1 MVARRGRVF
10 VIRAQQLPSGL
21 PRGFDGPIVP
31 ETVMTLV
38 AYPEPRAAA
47 CRPSTECFQP
57 SLADAAVA
65 IRGRLRKLLT
75 LRHAGVRDV
84 EIAYELVGPAD
95 APVALAAGGISAH
108 RHVVASEAFPEAGWW
123 QTQSG
128 VGFDIAR
135 VRLLAIDWLGADGL
149 LDVPIDSADQ
159 ADAIAAVLDALGI
172 KKLAAFLGSSY
183 GAMVG
188 LQFSARY
195 PQRVGKLVAISG
207 AHRSHPY
214 ASAWRALQRQAVA
227 LGQLQCDESQGLA
240 LARQLAMLS
249 YRTPGEFAERFAEA
263 PLLVHGRVRVAAE
276 DYLEHCAATWVA
288 RTSPT
293 AFLRLSESID
303 LHAVDPR
310 TVPVPTIVVA
320 IAEDR
325 LVPLEDLF
333 ALAEALPRSEIRV
346 LRSKFGH
353 DAFLTETLEIGNIL
367 ERTLHSVCG
376 GAA

>member
-1 MVARRGRVF
+1 
-10 VIRAQQLPSGL
+10 
-21 PRGFDGPIVP
+21 
-31 ETVMTLV
+31 MTLA
-38 AYPEPRAAA
+38 AYSQPRTATG
-47 CRPSTECFQP
+47 RPSPACFQTSFINAP
-57 SLADAAVA
+57 VA
-65 IRGRLRKLLT
+65 IRGRLRTSLT
-75 LRHAGVRDV
+75 LRHAGVRNV
-84 EIAYELVGPAD
+84 EIAYELIGPAD
-95 APVALAAGGISAH
+95 APVVLAAGGISAH
-108 RHVVASEAFPEAGWW
+108 RHVVSSEAFPEAGWW

-128 VGFDIAR
+128 IGLDTSR
-135 VRLLAIDWLGADGL
+135 VRLLAIDWLGADGR
-149 LDVPIDSADQ
+149 LDTVIDSADQ
-159 ADAIAAVLDALGI
+159 ADAIAAVLDTLAI
-172 KKLAAFLGSSY
+172 DRIAAFLGSSY

-188 LQFSARY
+188 LQFAARH
-195 PQRVGKLVAISG
+195 PQRVGRLVAISG

-249 YRTPGEFAERFAEA
+249 YRTPAEFAERFDDA
-263 PLLVHGRVRVAAE
+263 PTVVHGRVRVAAE
-276 DYLEHCAATWVA
+276 DYLEHCAATWVT

-303 LHAVDPR
+303 LHAIDPR
-310 TVPVPTIVVA
+310 TVTVPTTVVA

-333 ALAEALPRSEIRV
+333 TLAEALPHGEIRV

-367 ERTLHSVCG
+367 ERTLRDACG

>member
-1 MVARRGRVF
+1 MTFAAYTESHAAG
-10 VIRAQQLPSGL
+10 
-21 PRGFDGPIVP
+21 VP
-31 ETVMTLV
+31 AFE
-38 AYPEPRAAA
+38 
-47 CRPSTECFQP
+47 CRPFPTE
-57 SLADAAVA
+57 AVVPPQA
-65 IRGRLRKLLT
+65 IRGRVPARLR
-75 LRHAGVRDV
+75 LRHGGEHDV
-84 EIAYELVGPAD
+84 QVAYELVGPAD
-95 APVALAAGGISAH
+95 APVVLAAGGISAH
-108 RHVVASEAFPEAGWW
+108 RHVIASDAFPEAGWW
-123 QTQSG
+123 QSQSG
-128 VGFDIAR
+128 VGLDTAR
-135 VRLLAIDWLGADGL
+135 LRVLAIDWLGADGR
-149 LDVPIDSADQ
+149 LDAVIDSADQ

-172 KKLAAFLGSSY
+172 DAVAAFLGSSY

-188 LQFSARY
+188 LQLAARY
-195 PQRVGKLVAISG
+195 PRRVGRLVAISG

-249 YRTPGEFAERFAEA
+249 YRTPAEFAERFDAA
-263 PLLVHGRVRVAAE
+263 PTVAHDRVRVAAE
-276 DYLEHCAATWVA
+276 DYLEHCASTWVA

-303 LHAVDPR
+303 LHRVEPR
-310 TVPVPTIVVA
+310 EVTVPTTVVA

-333 ALAEALPRSEIRV
+333 ALSEALPHSEIRV

-353 DAFLTETLEIGNIL
+353 DAFLTETRAIGDLIAGAIDAAL
-367 ERTLHSVCG
+367 QDACG

>member
-1 MVARRGRVF
+1 
-10 VIRAQQLPSGL
+10 
-21 PRGFDGPIVP
+21 
-31 ETVMTLV
+31 MTL
-38 AYPEPRAAA
+38 AAHSESRAAA
-47 CRPSTECFQP
+47 RRPSPALFQP
-57 SLADAAVA
+57 SFVDVPAAV
-65 IRGRLRKLLT
+65 RGCLHTPLT

-95 APVALAAGGISAH
+95 APVVLAAGGISAH
-108 RHVVASEAFPEAGWW
+108 RHVVASAAFPEAGWW
-123 QTQSG
+123 QAQSG
-128 VGFDIAR
+128 VGLDTNH
-135 VRLLAIDWLGADGL
+135 VRLLAIDWLGADGR
-149 LDVPIDSADQ
+149 LDAPIDSADQ

-172 KKLAAFLGSSY
+172 DTLAAFFGSSY

-195 PQRVGKLVAISG
+195 PQRIGRLVAISG

-227 LGQLQCDESQGLA
+227 LGQLQCDASQGLA

-249 YRTPGEFAERFAEA
+249 YRTPGEFAERFAET
-263 PLLVHGRVRVAAE
+263 PTLVNGRVRVAAE
-276 DYLEHCAATWVA
+276 DYLEHCAASWVA

-303 LHAVDPR
+303 LHAIDPR
-310 TVPVPTIVVA
+310 SVPVPTTVVA
-320 IAEDR
+320 IADDR

-333 ALAEALPRSEIRV
+333 ALSEALPRSEIRV

-367 ERTLHSVCG
+367 KRTLQDVCG

>member
-1 MVARRGRVF
+1 
-10 VIRAQQLPSGL
+10 
-21 PRGFDGPIVP
+21 
-31 ETVMTLV
+31 MTLA
-38 AYPEPRAAA
+38 AYSEPRTAAGP
-47 CRPSTECFQP
+47 PSPEFFQTF
-57 SLADAAVA
+57 STDAPVA
-65 IRGRLRKLLT
+65 IRGRVRTPLT
-75 LRHAGVRDV
+75 LRHAGVHNV
-84 EIAYELVGPAD
+84 EIAYELVGPAG
-95 APVALAAGGISAH
+95 APVVLAAGGISAH
-108 RHVVASEAFPEAGWW
+108 RHVVASEAFPDAGWW

-128 VGFDIAR
+128 VGLDTAR
-135 VRLLAIDWLGADGL
+135 VQVLAIDWLSADGQ
-149 LDVPIDSADQ
+149 LDAPIDSADQ

-172 KKLAAFLGSSY
+172 GTLAAFLGSSY

-195 PQRVGKLVAISG
+195 PQRVRKLVAISG

-249 YRTPGEFAERFAEA
+249 YRTPDEFAERFADA
-263 PLLVHGRVRVAAE
+263 PTVANGRVRVAAE

-288 RTSPT
+288 RTSPI

-303 LHAVDPR
+303 LHAIDPR
-310 TVPVPTIVVA
+310 TVPVPTTVVA

-333 ALAEALPRSEIRV
+333 VLAEALPRSEIRV

-367 ERTLHSVCG
+367 QRTLQDACG

>member
-1 MVARRGRVF
+1 
-10 VIRAQQLPSGL
+10 
-21 PRGFDGPIVP
+21 
-31 ETVMTLV
+31 MTLA
-38 AYPEPRAAA
+38 AYSESRNAA
-47 CRPSTECFQP
+47 CRPSTEFFRT
-57 SLADAAVA
+57 SFVDAPVA
-65 IRGRLRKLLT
+65 IRGRLHTSLA
-75 LRHAGVRDV
+75 LRHVGLRDV

-95 APVALAAGGISAH
+95 APVVLAAGGISAH
-108 RHVVASEAFPEAGWW
+108 RHVVASEAFPETGWW

-128 VGFDIAR
+128 VGLDTAR
-135 VRLLAIDWLGADGL
+135 VRLLAIDWLGADGR
-149 LDVPIDSADQ
+149 LDAVIDSADQ

-172 KKLAAFLGSSY
+172 DTLAAFFGSSY

-188 LQFSARY
+188 LQFSARH
-195 PQRVGKLVAISG
+195 PQRVGKLIAISG

-249 YRTPGEFAERFAEA
+249 YRTPGEFAERFGDA
-263 PLLVHGRVRVAAE
+263 PTLVHGRVRVAAE

-303 LHAVDPR
+303 LHVIDPR
-310 TVPVPTIVVA
+310 TVPVPTTVVA

-325 LVPLEDLF
+325 LVPLEDMF

-367 ERTLHSVCG
+367 ERTLQDVCG

>member
-1 MVARRGRVF
+1 
-10 VIRAQQLPSGL
+10 
-21 PRGFDGPIVP
+21 
-31 ETVMTLV
+31 MTLA
-38 AYPEPRAAA
+38 AYSESRTVD
-47 CRPSTECFQP
+47 CRQSPDVFQTSSAGAP
-57 SLADAAVA
+57 LAL
-65 IRGRLRKLLT
+65 RGRLRTTLI
-75 LRHAGVRDV
+75 LRHAGERVVD
-84 EIAYELVGPAD
+84 IGYELIGPAG
-95 APVALAAGGISAH
+95 APVVLAAGGISAH
-108 RHVVASEAFPEAGWW
+108 RHVVASDAFPEAGWW

-128 VGFDIAR
+128 IGLDTTR
-135 VRLLAIDWLGADGL
+135 VRLLAIDWLGADGR
-149 LDVPIDSADQ
+149 LDAVIDSADQ
-159 ADAIAAVLDALGI
+159 ADAIAAVLDVLAI
-172 KKLAAFLGSSY
+172 EKLAAFLGSSY

-188 LQFSARY
+188 LQFAVRY
-195 PQRVGKLVAISG
+195 PQRVNKLVAISG

-227 LGQLQCDESQGLA
+227 LGQLQCDASQGLA

-249 YRTPGEFAERFAEA
+249 TPAEFAERFTDA
-263 PLLVHGRVRVAAE
+263 PTLAHGRVRVAAE

-303 LHAVDPR
+303 LHAIDPR
-310 TVPVPTIVVA
+310 TVTVPTTVVA

-333 ALAEALPRSEIRV
+333 ALAESLPHAEIRV

-353 DAFLTETLEIGNIL
+353 DAFLIETLEIGNIL
-367 ERTLHSVCG
+367 EHTLQDACG

>member
-1 MVARRGRVF
+1 MVASHGSVVF
-10 VIRAQQLPSGL
+10 RAQQLPPV
-21 PRGFDGPIVP
+21 PRGFDGPIAP
-31 ETVMTLV
+31 ETAMTL
-38 AYPEPRAAA
+38 AEYPEPRFAA
-47 CRPSTECFQP
+47 CRPSPEAFQSSSP
-57 SLADAAVA
+57 DAPLC
-65 IRGRLRKLLT
+65 IRGRLRATLT
-75 LRHAGVRDV
+75 LRHAGAREVD
-84 EIAYELVGPAD
+84 IGYELVGPTD
-95 APVALAAGGISAH
+95 APVVLAAGGISAH
-108 RHVVASEAFPEAGWW
+108 RHVVASEQFPEAGWW

-128 VGFDIAR
+128 IGLDTSRI
-135 VRLLAIDWLGADGL
+135 RLLAIDWLGADGQ
-149 LDVPIDSADQ
+149 LDAVIDSADQ
-159 ADAIAAVLDALGI
+159 ADAIAAVLDTLGI
-172 KKLAAFLGSSY
+172 DTLAAFLGSSY

-188 LQFSARY
+188 LQFAARY
-195 PQRVGKLVAISG
+195 PQRVSKLVAISG

-249 YRTPGEFAERFAEA
+249 YRTPAEFAERFANA
-263 PLLVHGRVRVAAE
+263 PTLVHGRVRVAAE
-276 DYLEHCAATWVA
+276 DYLEHCAASWVA

-303 LHAVDPR
+303 LHVIDPR
-310 TVPVPTIVVA
+310 TVSVPTTVVA

-333 ALAEALPRSEIRV
+333 VLAEALPHGEIRV

-367 ERTLHSVCG
+367 ERTLRDACG
-376 GAA
+376 GVA

>member
-1 MVARRGRVF
+1 
-10 VIRAQQLPSGL
+10 
-21 PRGFDGPIVP
+21 
-31 ETVMTLV
+31 MTFA
-38 AYPEPRAAA
+38 AYPELHTAAF
-47 CRPSTECFQP
+47 RTSPEFFETSFT
-57 SLADAAVA
+57 DAPVA
-65 IRGRLRKLLT
+65 IRGRLRTTLT
-75 LRHAGVRDV
+75 LRHAGEHAV
-84 EIAYELVGPAD
+84 EIGYELVGPAD
-95 APVALAAGGISAH
+95 APVVLAAGGISAH

-123 QTQSG
+123 QVQSG
-128 VGFDIAR
+128 IGLDTRR
-135 VRLLAIDWLGADGL
+135 VRVLAIDWLGADGS
-149 LDVPIDSADQ
+149 LDVVIDSADQ

-172 KKLAAFLGSSY
+172 DRVAALIGSSY

-188 LQFSARY
+188 LQFAARY
-195 PQRVGKLVAISG
+195 PQRVGRLVAISG

-227 LGQLQCDESQGLA
+227 LGQLQCDASQGLA

-249 YRTPGEFAERFAEA
+249 YRTPGEFAERFDGG
-263 PLLVHGRVRVAAE
+263 PTLVHGRVRVAAE
-276 DYLEHCAATWVA
+276 DYLEHCAATWIA

-303 LHAVDPR
+303 LHTIDPR
-310 TVPVPTIVVA
+310 TVSVPTTVVA

-333 ALAEALPRSEIRV
+333 ALAEALPHSEIRV

-367 ERTLHSVCG
+367 ERTLQDVSG